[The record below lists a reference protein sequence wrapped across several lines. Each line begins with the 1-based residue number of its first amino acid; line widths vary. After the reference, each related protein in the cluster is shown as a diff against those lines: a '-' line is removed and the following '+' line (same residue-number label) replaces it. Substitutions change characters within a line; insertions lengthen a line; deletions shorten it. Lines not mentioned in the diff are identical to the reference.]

1 MESSSVSKCRALR
14 DPVDTDAKSVK
25 YQQLN
30 GTRLLLLSL
39 ICFM

>member
-1 MESSSVSKCRALR
+1 MEFSSVSKCRALR
-14 DPVDTDAKSVK
+14 DRIDTDEKSVK

>member
-1 MESSSVSKCRALR
+1 MQFSCLSKRRALR
-14 DPVDTDAKSVK
+14 DHIDIDEKSVK